1 MVSIVTAGPD
11 DWRAVRE
18 VRLRAL
24 ADSPDAFGVTLE
36 EARAQTEAVWRQRL
50 EGSNPTLLALDE
62 DHPVG
67 MGGGFLPPET
77 DVAWIWG
84 MWIAPEWR
92 GTGLG
97 RRIVDELVRWTQGTG
112 RAVHLHV
119 AEGNDAARALYVS
132 SGFVAT
138 GRWEPLRDGSPVL
151 IEKLVLTRG

>member
-1 MVSIVTAGPD
+1 MVSIITAGPD

-24 ADSPDAFGVTLE
+24 ADSPDAFGVTLQ
-36 EARAQTEAVWRQRL
+36 EARAQTEAVWRERL
-50 EGSNPTLLALDE
+50 QGSSPTLLALDE

-67 MGGGFLPPET
+67 MGGGFLPPGT

-84 MWIAPEWR
+84 MWIAPEHR

-97 RRIVDELVRWTQGTG
+97 RRILDELLRWAHGTG
-112 RAVHLHV
+112 RVVHLHV
-119 AEGNDAARALYVS
+119 AEGNDRARALYIS

-138 GRWEPLRDGSPVL
+138 GQWEPLREGSPVL
-151 IEKLVLTRG
+151 IEELALRRG